1 VVLSL
6 SSTWLIVSMRWFALG
21 AGSGQTAGLMSPPR
35 HASDDEMDAATWCRH
50 LVPDG
55 SVYAFLA
62 AHRQQLFPPG
72 LFADLVR
79 QGGGHP
85 SVPAEV
91 VATVMVLQALEGLSD
106 REAASA
112 LRRDIAWKVA
122 CGLRLD
128 DEGFHPTVLVYWRAR
143 LRASARPRRIFEAVG
158 EVVAATGVLKG
169 RGRRVLDSTI
179 LADAVATQD
188 TVTQLVAAIRR
199 VRRLVP
205 GARGVEL
212 GAHDYDRPGK
222 PECAWDDPQATQA
235 LVSGL
240 VGDALAVLATVA
252 DLELDDEQAEAVA
265 LLALVAGQD
274 VEPGTRPGSW
284 RIARKVAPDRV
295 LSTVDPEARHTR
307 KTNADKRDGYKA
319 HIAAEPE
326 TGLVTE
332 CALTAATAPD
342 GPTGVKLLAAE
353 PPGLEVLGDTHYG
366 SGETRAALHAA
377 GHTQTIKPIPLHS
390 AVPGGFTVHDFRVDR
405 QAGMVRC
412 PAGMTAPISSGRA
425 SFARHCPGC
434 PLRRR
439 CTTAKRGRTLRL
451 HPHEEEL
458 RAARRRAVTRS
469 FQESYRRWRPMV
481 ERSIA
486 WLVADG
492 CRRVPYRGIQRNG
505 LWWSL
510 RVAAVNLRRLLALG
524 LARHDGAWVIA

>member
-1 VVLSL
+1 
-6 SSTWLIVSMRWFALG
+6 
-21 AGSGQTAGLMSPPR
+21 MSPAR
-35 HASDDEMDAATWCRH
+35 HVSDEEMDAATWCRH

-62 AHRQQLFPPG
+62 DHRQQLFPPG

-143 LRASARPRRIFEAVG
+143 LRASDRPRRIFAAVG
-158 EVVAATGVLKG
+158 EVVEQTGVLKG

-212 GAHDYDRPGK
+212 GGHDYDRPGK
-222 PECAWDDPQATQA
+222 PECVWDDPQATQA

-240 VGDALAVLATVA
+240 VNDALALLAAVV
-252 DLELDDEQAEAVA
+252 DPGLEAEQAEAVA

-284 RIARKVAPDRV
+284 RIARKVALERV

-342 GPTGVKLLAAE
+342 GPTGVKLLATEA
-353 PPGLEVLGDTHYG
+353 PGLEVLGDTHYG
-366 SGETRAALHAA
+366 SGATRAALRAA
-377 GHTQTIKPIPLHS
+377 GHTQTIKPIPLQG
-390 AVPGGFTVHDFRVDR
+390 AVPGGFTVHDFRVDH

-412 PAGMTAPISSGRA
+412 PVGATAPITGSGRV

-439 CTTAKRGRTLRL
+439 CTTAKGGRTLRL

-458 RAARRRAVTRS
+458 RAARRQAVTRS
-469 FQESYRRWRPMV
+469 FQQSYRRWRPMV

-492 CRRVPYRGIQRNG
+492 CRRVPYRGVQRNG

-524 LARHDGAWVIA
+524 LARHDGAWVIT

>member
-1 VVLSL
+1 
-6 SSTWLIVSMRWFALG
+6 
-21 AGSGQTAGLMSPPR
+21 MSPQR
-35 HASDDEMDAATWCRH
+35 HASDDQLDAASWCRH
-50 LVPDG
+50 LIPRG

-62 AHRQQLFPPG
+62 DHRHELFPPA
-72 LFADLVR
+72 LFADVVR

-106 REAASA
+106 REAISA

-143 LRASARPRRIFEAVG
+143 LRASERPRRIFEAVRQ
-158 EVVAATGVLKG
+158 VVEATGVLAG

-179 LADAVATQD
+179 LEDAVATQD

-205 GARGVEL
+205 QARQVQVQ
-212 GAHDYDRPGK
+212 AHDYDRPGK
-222 PECAWDDPQATQA
+222 PDCAWDDPQATQA

-240 VGDALAVLATVA
+240 VNDALAVLEAVA
-252 DLELDDEQAEAVA
+252 DLELGDEQAEAVA

-274 VEPGTRPGSW
+274 VEPGQWPGSW
-284 RIARKVAPDRV
+284 RIARRVARDRV
-295 LSTVDPEARHTR
+295 ISTVDPQARHAR
-307 KTNADKRDGYKA
+307 KSSAHKRDGYKG
-319 HIAAEPE
+319 HIATEPE

-342 GPTGVKLLAAE
+342 GPTGVGLLADE

-366 SGETRAALHAA
+366 SGATRAALRAA
-377 GHTQTIKPIPLHS
+377 GHTQTIKPIPLSS
-390 AVPGGFTVHDFRVDR
+390 AVPGGFTVHDFRIDH
-405 QAGMVRC
+405 QAGTVRC
-412 PAGMTAPISSGRA
+412 PAGQVAPITSSGRV
-425 SFARHCPGC
+425 SFARECPSC

-439 CTTAKRGRTLRL
+439 CTTAKGGRILHL

-458 RAARRRAVTRS
+458 RAARRHAVSRS
-469 FQESYRRWRPMV
+469 FQQSYRRWRPMV
-481 ERSIA
+481 ERSLA

-492 CRRVPYRGIQRNG
+492 CRRVPYRGIDRNQV
-505 LWWSL
+505 WWSL
-510 RVAAVNLRRLLALG
+510 RVAAVNLRRLLVLG
-524 LARHDGAWVIA
+524 LARHDGAWVVA

>member
-1 VVLSL
+1 
-6 SSTWLIVSMRWFALG
+6 
-21 AGSGQTAGLMSPPR
+21 MSPVR

-55 SVYAFLA
+55 LVYAFLA
-62 AHRQQLFPPG
+62 DHRHELFPPG

-79 QGGGHP
+79 QGGGHS

-91 VATVMVLQALEGLSD
+91 IATVLVLQALEGLSD

-143 LRASARPRRIFEAVG
+143 LRMSDRPRRIFEAVG
-158 EVVAATGVLKG
+158 QVVAATGVLKG

-188 TVTQLVAAIRR
+188 TVTQLVAAVRR

-205 GARGVEL
+205 GARGVKL
-212 GAHDYDRPGK
+212 AAHDYDRPGK
-222 PECAWDDPQATQA
+222 PDCAWDDPQATQA

-240 VGDALAVLATVA
+240 VNDALAVLATLA
-252 DLELDDEQAEAVA
+252 DLELEAEQAEAVA

-295 LSTVDPEARHTR
+295 LSTVDPEARHTP

-366 SGETRAALHAA
+366 SGATRAAVRAA

-390 AVPGGFTVHDFRVDR
+390 AVPGGFTVHDFRIDQ
-405 QAGMVRC
+405 QAGTVRC
-412 PAGMTAPISSGRA
+412 PAGMTAPITSSGKA
-425 SFARHCPGC
+425 SFARHCPGALC
-434 PLRRR
+434 
-439 CTTAKRGRTLRL
+439 GG
-451 HPHEEEL
+451 
-458 RAARRRAVTRS
+458 AA
-469 FQESYRRWRPMV
+469 P
-481 ERSIA
+481 
-486 WLVADG
+486 
-492 CRRVPYRGIQRNG
+492 PP
-505 LWWSL
+505 
-510 RVAAVNLRRLLALG
+510 RVAAPCACTRTRTSCAPPAA
-524 LARHDGAWVIA
+524 AR